1 VGPVAVLASFLAE
14 TDLGELPPAA
24 IDHAKMALAST
35 LASAAAGVEQR
46 STRIAR
52 DLAAQRGGVAE
63 ATVWFD
69 GGTRLPVTEAARINA
84 MRSDAAACDDADFRT
99 MAHIGTTVASVALAV
114 GERAGCSGREV
125 LGAMVCG
132 YEACGRLGEATAP
145 QLGERGFHPALLGGF
160 GAAAC
165 AAKLMQLPARQWLD
179 AFSLAAATAAGL
191 LAGSDGWTREY
202 QAGAAVA
209 SGLNATL
216 SAAHGYGAPE
226 QLIDGPRGFLATVAG
241 EADMEALTGGLGLEW
256 DIASE
261 LGIKMRPGGYPFAA
275 AVEAAIEAARN
286 GGIHAEDVA
295 RVTVSGPSFH
305 DMIGTRHPRDFVE
318 AIHSLA
324 YYIAAGIADREFSW
338 RHVSASR
345 LDEPRMVGLLD
356 LIEVVPDP
364 GDARFAFRWGATVRI
379 TTHAG
384 ATFASTVDVP
394 WGAARRGIEWQDVET
409 KVRAL
414 MGDAGHAEAAI
425 AALLRDVRGL
435 DGAAGIAALATRL

>member
-1 VGPVAVLASFLAE
+1 VGPVTVLASFLAE
-14 TDLGELPPAA
+14 TDLGELPATA

-35 LASAAAGVEQR
+35 LGSAAAGVEQR

-52 DLAAQRGGVAE
+52 DLAAQRGGVPE

-132 YEACGRLGEATAP
+132 YEACGRFGEATAP

-165 AAKLMQLPARQWLD
+165 AAKLLQLPARQWLD
-179 AFSLAAATAAGL
+179 AFSLAAASAAGL
-191 LAGSDGWTREY
+191 LVGSDGWTREY

-209 SGLNATL
+209 TGL
-216 SAAHGYGAPE
+216 SAALAAAYGYQAPE
-226 QLIDGPRGFLATVAG
+226 HLIDGPRGFLATFAG
-241 EADMEALTGGLGLEW
+241 EADTDALTGGLGLEW

-286 GGIHAEDVA
+286 GGIEPEDVA
-295 RVTVSGPSFH
+295 RVTVSGPSLRA
-305 DMIGTRHPRDFVE
+305 MVGPRHPRDFVE

-324 YYIAAGIADREFSW
+324 YYVAAGIADQEFSW
-338 RHVSASR
+338 RHASAAR
-345 LDEPRMVGLLD
+345 LDEPRTVGLLD
-356 LIEVVPDP
+356 LIEVVPNP
-364 GDARFAFRWGATVRI
+364 ADARFEFRWGATVTI
-379 TTHAG
+379 TTHGG
-384 ATFASTVDVP
+384 AVSASTVDVP
-394 WGAARRGIEWQDVET
+394 WGAARRGIKWQDVET
-409 KVRAL
+409 KVRVL
-414 MGDAGHAEAAI
+414 MGDAGHEEAAV
-425 AALLRDVRGL
+425 AALLRDVRNL
-435 DGAAGIAALATRL
+435 DGAEGVADLATRL